1 VKVEGDNGASDLM
14 VATTRPCRS
23 PSEGG
28 RDDTDKEPESRKE
41 QTMTKKTSYHSTN
54 GNFTGKTVT
63 ESGGGHT
70 KSTSYTATGSG
81 LSRTIM
87 GPGWKATSTTTTD
100 PKGNTRTT
108 KY

>member
-1 VKVEGDNGASDLM
+1 
-14 VATTRPCRS
+14 
-23 PSEGG
+23 
-28 RDDTDKEPESRKE
+28 
-41 QTMTKKTSYHSTN
+41 MTKRTSYHSTN
-54 GNFTGKTVT
+54 GRFTGKTVT
-63 ESGGGHT
+63 ESSGGYT
-70 KSTSYTATGSG
+70 KSTSYKATGSG